1 MNGDIYIS
9 RYSAW
14 APGIKSPGEWN
25 EWAAG
30 KREMESGT
38 ESPAITFTDS
48 LFRRRLSQISKMTI
62 QVVHDLLPLD
72 PETSMIFFS
81 FRGEISKQF
90 SINRTVI
97 EDNAVMPAAFSLS
110 VFNAPIALTSMALS
124 LKGGYSALYPGY
136 NSFSAGAAITE
147 AAFASGKNNEI
158 IFVYADEMIPPE
170 YEGIQYDNSNS
181 PFPLAFSLL
190 LCRQPSPGNIPL
202 ASLYSENDNPHN
214 FLKRLILSKGMYV
227 SA

>member
-1 MNGDIYIS
+1 MDADIYIS

-14 APGIKSPGEWN
+14 APGIKNSGEWN

-30 KREMESGT
+30 KREIEIGT
-38 ESPAITFTDS
+38 ESPTITFTDS

-62 QVVHDLLPLD
+62 EVVHNLFPLD

-110 VFNAPIALTSMALS
+110 VFNAPIALTSMALC
-124 LKGGYSALYPGY
+124 LKGGYSALYPSN
-136 NSFSAGAAITE
+136 NSFAAGAAFIE
-147 AAFASGKNNEI
+147 AAFASEKNDEI

-170 YEGIQYDNSNS
+170 YEGIQDDNSNTS
-181 PFPLAFSLL
+181 APLAFSLL

-202 ASLYSENDNPHN
+202 ASLYSGNDNPQD
-214 FLKRLILSKGMYV
+214 FLKALILNKGMYV